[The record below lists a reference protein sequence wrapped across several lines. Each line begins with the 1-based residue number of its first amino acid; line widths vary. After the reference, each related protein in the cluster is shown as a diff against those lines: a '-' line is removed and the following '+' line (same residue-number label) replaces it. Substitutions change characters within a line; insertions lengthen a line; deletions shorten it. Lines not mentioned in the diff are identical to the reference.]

1 MHTLSL
7 HLQHNKLHESL
18 TCAMELRPIQ
28 SLFVLQ
34 VLEQMKKELRKKM
47 EREIQD
53 FQEQLF
59 RDDDDIYFRQ
69 LDADRLKEE
78 LRVAKYHVKV

>member
-1 MHTLSL
+1 
-7 HLQHNKLHESL
+7 
-18 TCAMELRPIQ
+18 MELRPIQ

-78 LRVAKYHVKV
+78 LRVAKYHVKVW